1 MATRSSNEC
10 SKAGRKS
17 SVDFR
22 ETTSQFL
29 TTIDFGTTHC
39 SVAYLLPPDRL
50 EPTPSEVDPTILKLD
65 DSGERR
71 IPGYILFDNN
81 GRKVAFGH
89 EARDR
94 YAALKVEIKPQY
106 HYFEQVKK
114 HLQHEKVTSY
124 SHVARLVVWLHE
136 TIVLFGK
143 IEKGSGNTGRAPI
156 RLQSSV
162 IDSRKY
168 WV

>member
-1 MATRSSNEC
+1 MATPPSNEC

-22 ETTSQFL
+22 ETTPQFL

-39 SVAYLLPPDRL
+39 SVAYLLPPNL
-50 EPTPSEVDPTILKLD
+50 EPTPSEVDPTILELD

-71 IPGYILFDNN
+71 IPVYILFDNN

-94 YAALKVEIKPQY
+94 YAALKAEIKPRY

-114 HLQHEKVTSY
+114 HLQHEKVTPY

-156 RLQSSV
+156 RLHSSV
-162 IDSRKY
+162 MVI
-168 WV
+168 